1 MKYNI
6 EILIK
11 SILAGIM
18 IGIGGTIYL
27 SLDDKIVG
35 SILFAIG
42 LFIIVV
48 YSFNLYTGK
57 IGYLINNFNKK
68 YIRELIITLIGNFIG
83 TFFVGFILKYTR
95 IYTMISEKAKTLADI
110 KLNDTLISILIL
122 SFFCGILMYLAVNTY
137 KEVKDIGKY
146 LAVFLG
152 VIVFILCGF
161 EHCIANMYYFSVSST
176 WSLNTLLYLLV
187 MILGNSLGGILIPLC
202 NKVIKKGG
210 RNLVFLLIFLFNIF
224 NIFYNYVK
232 IYLFFKYI

>member
-1 MKYNI
+1 MKCNI

-27 SLDDKIVG
+27 SLDNKIVG

-83 TFFVGFILKYTR
+83 TFFVGFILRYTR
-95 IYTMISEKAKTLADI
+95 IYNMISEKAKTLADI

-152 VIVFILCGF
+152 VIVFILCEF

-202 NKVIKKGG
+202 NKVIKKG
-210 RNLVFLLIFLFNIF
+210 
-224 NIFYNYVK
+224 
-232 IYLFFKYI
+232 

>member
-1 MKYNI
+1 MKRKLKIESSDYMKYNI

-57 IGYLINNFNKK
+57 IGYLINNFSKK

-83 TFFVGFILKYTR
+83 TLFVGFILKYTR

-202 NKVIKKGG
+202 NKVIKKG
-210 RNLVFLLIFLFNIF
+210 
-224 NIFYNYVK
+224 
-232 IYLFFKYI
+232 

>member
-1 MKYNI
+1 MNIVNYMKRKLKIESSDYMKHNI

-83 TFFVGFILKYTR
+83 TLFVGFILKYTR

-176 WSLNTLLYLLV
+176 WSLNKLLYLLV

-202 NKVIKKGG
+202 NKVIKKG
-210 RNLVFLLIFLFNIF
+210 
-224 NIFYNYVK
+224 
-232 IYLFFKYI
+232 

>member
-27 SLDDKIVG
+27 SLDNKIVG

-68 YIRELIITLIGNFIG
+68 YISELIITLIGNFIG
-83 TFFVGFILKYTR
+83 TLFVGFILKYTR

-161 EHCIANMYYFSVSST
+161 EHCIANMYYFTVSST

-202 NKVIKKGG
+202 NKVIKKG
-210 RNLVFLLIFLFNIF
+210 VET
-224 NIFYNYVK
+224 
-232 IYLFFKYI
+232 

>member
-1 MKYNI
+1 MKNNI
-6 EILIK
+6 SILIK

-18 IGIGGTIYL
+18 IGIGGTIFL
-27 SLDDKIVG
+27 SLDNKIVG

-42 LFIIVV
+42 LFMIVV
-48 YSFNLYTGK
+48 YGFNLYTGK

-68 YIRELIITLIGNFIG
+68 YIRELVITLIGNFIG
-83 TFFVGFILKYTR
+83 TFFVGFVLRYTR
-95 IYTMISEKAKTLADI
+95 IYTSISDKAKGLVDI

-202 NKVIKKGG
+202 NKIINK
-210 RNLVFLLIFLFNIF
+210 
-224 NIFYNYVK
+224 
-232 IYLFFKYI
+232 

>member
-1 MKYNI
+1 MKRKLKIESSDYMKYNI

-27 SLDDKIVG
+27 SLDNKIVG

-68 YIRELIITLIGNFIG
+68 YIRELIITLIGNLIG
-83 TFFVGFILKYTR
+83 TLFVGFTLKYTR

-176 WSLNTLLYLLV
+176 WGLNTLLYLLV

-202 NKVIKKGG
+202 NKVIKKG
-210 RNLVFLLIFLFNIF
+210 
-224 NIFYNYVK
+224 
-232 IYLFFKYI
+232 

>member
-27 SLDDKIVG
+27 SLDNKIVG

-68 YIRELIITLIGNFIG
+68 YIIYKVIFIRS
-83 TFFVGFILKYTR
+83 LKKFR
-95 IYTMISEKAKTLADI
+95 HKAKNKDR
-110 KLNDTLISILIL
+110 DT
-122 SFFCGILMYLAVNTY
+122 Y
-137 KEVKDIGKY
+137 
-146 LAVFLG
+146 
-152 VIVFILCGF
+152 
-161 EHCIANMYYFSVSST
+161 
-176 WSLNTLLYLLV
+176 
-187 MILGNSLGGILIPLC
+187 
-202 NKVIKKGG
+202 
-210 RNLVFLLIFLFNIF
+210 
-224 NIFYNYVK
+224 
-232 IYLFFKYI
+232 

>member
-27 SLDDKIVG
+27 SLDNKIVG

-83 TFFVGFILKYTR
+83 TFFVGFILRYTR
-95 IYTMISEKAKTLADI
+95 IYNMISEKPKTLADI

-202 NKVIKKGG
+202 NKVIKKG
-210 RNLVFLLIFLFNIF
+210 
-224 NIFYNYVK
+224 
-232 IYLFFKYI
+232 

>member
-1 MKYNI
+1 MNIVNYMKRKLKIESSDYMKYNI

-27 SLDDKIVG
+27 SLDNKIAG

-83 TFFVGFILKYTR
+83 TLFVGFILKYTR

-202 NKVIKKGG
+202 NKVIKKG
-210 RNLVFLLIFLFNIF
+210 
-224 NIFYNYVK
+224 
-232 IYLFFKYI
+232 

>member
-11 SILAGIM
+11 SSLAGIM

-27 SLDDKIVG
+27 SLDNKIVG

-83 TFFVGFILKYTR
+83 TFFVGFVLRYTR
-95 IYTMISEKAKTLADI
+95 IYTSISDKAKGLVDI

-202 NKVIKKGG
+202 NKVIKKG
-210 RNLVFLLIFLFNIF
+210 
-224 NIFYNYVK
+224 
-232 IYLFFKYI
+232 

>member
-1 MKYNI
+1 MKSNI
-6 EILIK
+6 SILIK

-27 SLDDKIVG
+27 SLDNKIVG

-83 TFFVGFILKYTR
+83 TFFVGFVLRYTR
-95 IYTMISEKAKTLADI
+95 IYTSISDKAKGLVDI

-152 VIVFILCGF
+152 VIVFILCRF

-202 NKVIKKGG
+202 NKVIKKG
-210 RNLVFLLIFLFNIF
+210 
-224 NIFYNYVK
+224 
-232 IYLFFKYI
+232 

>member
-27 SLDDKIVG
+27 SLDNKIVG

-83 TFFVGFILKYTR
+83 TFFVGFVLRYTR
-95 IYTMISEKAKTLADI
+95 IYTSISDKAKGLVDI

-152 VIVFILCGF
+152 VIVFILCRF

-202 NKVIKKGG
+202 NKVIKKG
-210 RNLVFLLIFLFNIF
+210 
-224 NIFYNYVK
+224 
-232 IYLFFKYI
+232 

>member
-27 SLDDKIVG
+27 SLDNKIVG

-57 IGYLINNFNKK
+57 MGYLINNFNKK

-83 TFFVGFILKYTR
+83 TFFVGFVLRYTR
-95 IYTMISEKAKTLADI
+95 IYNSISDKAKGLVDI

-202 NKVIKKGG
+202 NKVIKKG
-210 RNLVFLLIFLFNIF
+210 
-224 NIFYNYVK
+224 
-232 IYLFFKYI
+232 

>member
-6 EILIK
+6 EVLIK

-27 SLDDKIVG
+27 SLDNKIVG

-57 IGYLINNFNKK
+57 IGYLINNFNRK

-95 IYTMISEKAKTLADI
+95 IYTMISEKAKALADI

-122 SFFCGILMYLAVNTY
+122 CLFV
-137 KEVKDIGKY
+137 E
-146 LAVFLG
+146 
-152 VIVFILCGF
+152 
-161 EHCIANMYYFSVSST
+161 
-176 WSLNTLLYLLV
+176 YLL
-187 MILGNSLGGILIPLC
+187 
-202 NKVIKKGG
+202 
-210 RNLVFLLIFLFNIF
+210 
-224 NIFYNYVK
+224 
-232 IYLFFKYI
+232 

>member
-27 SLDDKIVG
+27 SLDNKIVG

-48 YSFNLYTGK
+48 YSFNLYTGE
-57 IGYLINNFNKK
+57 IVYLINNFNKK

-83 TFFVGFILKYTR
+83 TFFVGFVLRYTR
-95 IYTMISEKAKTLADI
+95 IYTSISDKAKGLVDI

-202 NKVIKKGG
+202 NKVIKKG
-210 RNLVFLLIFLFNIF
+210 
-224 NIFYNYVK
+224 
-232 IYLFFKYI
+232 

>member
-1 MKYNI
+1 MNYNI

-27 SLDDKIVG
+27 SLDNKIVG

-83 TFFVGFILKYTR
+83 TLFVGFILKYTR

-122 SFFCGILMYLAVNTY
+122 SLFCGILMYLAVNTY
-137 KEVKDIGKY
+137 KEVKDTGKY

-202 NKVIKKGG
+202 NKVIKKG
-210 RNLVFLLIFLFNIF
+210 
-224 NIFYNYVK
+224 
-232 IYLFFKYI
+232 

>member
-27 SLDDKIVG
+27 SLDNKIVG

-57 IGYLINNFNKK
+57 MGYLINNFNKK

-83 TFFVGFILKYTR
+83 TFFVGFVLRYTR
-95 IYTMISEKAKTLADI
+95 IYTSISDKAKGLVDI

-202 NKVIKKGG
+202 NKVIKKG
-210 RNLVFLLIFLFNIF
+210 
-224 NIFYNYVK
+224 
-232 IYLFFKYI
+232 